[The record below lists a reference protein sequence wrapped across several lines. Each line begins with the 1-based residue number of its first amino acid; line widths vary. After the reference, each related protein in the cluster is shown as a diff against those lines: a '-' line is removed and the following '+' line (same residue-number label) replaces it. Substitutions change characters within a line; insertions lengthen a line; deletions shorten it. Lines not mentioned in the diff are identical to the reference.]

1 MTLLCSCFFFFKQKT
16 AYEMRISDWSS
27 DVCSSDLSI
36 SLERPSCHRR
46 MAWPLP
52 CAGPRR
58 LSGLFGPRRSAWR
71 PYRRLPD
78 HLWDRHQG
86 SPARFS
92 TSSAHRSGLLRTAL
106 APEDCC
112 GRLARLDLLSEHPL
126 EYFDQ
131 IGRADLLREMGR

>member
-86 SPARFS
+86 SPARFQ
-92 TSSAHRSGLLRTAL
+92 TRDRKSGVEGKSVLVRVELG
-106 APEDCC
+106 
-112 GRLARLDLLSEHPL
+112 GRR
-126 EYFDQ
+126 
-131 IGRADLLREMGR
+131 IIKKKT